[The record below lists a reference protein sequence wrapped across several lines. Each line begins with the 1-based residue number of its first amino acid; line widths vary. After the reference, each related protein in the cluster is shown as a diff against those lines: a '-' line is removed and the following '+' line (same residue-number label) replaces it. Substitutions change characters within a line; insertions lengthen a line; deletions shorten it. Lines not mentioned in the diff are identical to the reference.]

1 MAAPVSA
8 PTLAAPGAYVLPD
21 LPASWKS
28 LEPETRTRSFESLRA
43 LLAAEA
49 KRHAIYPPARDV
61 FRALELTPLRSV
73 RVLLLGQDPY
83 HGPGQAEGLCFSV
96 PPGVTPPASLRN
108 IFRELQTDLGMPP
121 PPHGSLV
128 AWAQRG
134 VLLLNA
140 VLTVRAGEPNSHQ
153 GRGWE
158 LFTDAVIRRVAA
170 KRTRVVFALWGTYA
184 QKKTP
189 LIDTRRH
196 AVVTAAH
203 PSPLSAHRGFLGSRP
218 FSRINA
224 ALTEGG
230 REPIDWRLD

>member
-1 MAAPVSA
+1 MTGPCPCGNGESLAACCGPILDGAPA
-8 PTLAAPGAYVLPD
+8 PT
-21 LPASWKS
+21 
-28 LEPETRTRSFESLRA
+28 
-43 LLAAEA
+43 AEA
-49 KRHAIYPPARDV
+49 LMRSRYTAYTTGNVEHVVVTHDPATRDKV
-61 FRALELTPLRSV
+61 DRDGIAAWSSQSKWLGLE
-73 RVLLLGQDPY
+73 VL
-83 HGPGQAEGLCFSV
+83 ATEGGDV
-96 PPGVTPPASLRN
+96 
-108 IFRELQTDLGMPP
+108 

-128 AWAQRG
+128 AWAQRV

-203 PSPLSAHRGFLGSRP
+203 PSPLSAGRGFLGSRP